1 MDELDLGAVTDRVAG
16 AHNPGGQ
23 VPAFDGPEEALVE
36 AAHLQVDIA
45 PDAGCTLLELESCI
59 EFLVEE
65 LRFRIPIRAPPPP
78 GLPGRAVELER
89 IDGTQPRVGGQ
100 PSVDGLQRTRPRLG
114 VTVEEDDVGSLGVRH
129 ANVSSTGGPQIAGEA
144 EELDLRVAALH
155 PIDRLVSGSVVHHDD
170 FEGWS
175 RMPAQHVERPRQ
187 VIDPIP
193 GGDDN

>member
-89 IDGTQPRVGGQ
+89 IDGTQPR
-100 PSVDGLQRTRPRLG
+100 LG

-144 EELDLRVAALH
+144 EESDLRVAALH

-175 RMPAQHVERPRQ
+175 RVPAQHVERPRQ